1 MTVPRTHLSFFKA
14 FEAIELALAGADQTK
29 TLSPGLYGPS
39 DGIVLLAMS
48 CLRSAACLA
57 S

>member
-39 DGIVLLAMS
+39 EGIVLFAMS
-48 CLRSAACLA
+48 CLRSADCLA